1 MESEEK
7 LIEFISRDVAQ
18 KVLQLWGG
26 KPEQIRKRLGDKVH
40 IVELQN
46 RLTSIIL
53 FTMGMKAAVMGAGQ
67 TVGRAM
73 ASYCMLC
80 CDVAEKV
87 RKFRECSSLEDV
99 QNCEL
104 IKLLKELFEVTG
116 LGILSV
122 GEFEKDERIVI
133 RIEECVECSG
143 LPNIGKKVCYYMCGY
158 LEGMFSVFLG
168 KEVKCREKKCFAK
181 GNEFCEFE
189 IEVIE

>member
-1 MESEEK
+1 MEGEEK

-26 KPEQIRKRLGDKVH
+26 KPERIRKRLGDKVH

-53 FTMGMKAAVMGAGQ
+53 FTFGMKAAVMGAGQ
-67 TVGRAM
+67 TVGRAI
-73 ASYCMLC
+73 ASYCTLC
-80 CDVAEKV
+80 CDVARKV
-87 RKFRECSSLEDV
+87 KEYRNCSSLKEV
-99 QNCEL
+99 KNCEL
-104 IKLLKELFEVTG
+104 INLLKELFEVTG

-122 GEFEKDERIVI
+122 TEFEKNEKIVI
-133 RIEECVECSG
+133 KIEECVECAG

-158 LEGMFSVFLG
+158 LEGMFSVFWD

-181 GNEFCEFE
+181 GDGFCEFE
-189 IEVIE
+189 VEVIE